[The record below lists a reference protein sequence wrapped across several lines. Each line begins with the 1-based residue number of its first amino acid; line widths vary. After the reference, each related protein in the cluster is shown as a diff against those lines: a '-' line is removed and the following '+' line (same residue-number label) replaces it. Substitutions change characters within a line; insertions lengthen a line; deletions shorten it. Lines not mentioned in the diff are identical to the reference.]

1 MEGFFSKIKLIGVT
15 NMTEYKLIATAASGI
30 EALVGRELRDMGI
43 ECEVENGRAIF
54 YGDIETIGRANL
66 WLRTADRIKI
76 VIGEFEAKTFES
88 LFDQVKALPWE
99 DFLPMDA
106 NFPVSGKSIKS
117 TLFSVSDCQAL
128 TKKAIVNRLS
138 DYYSRYGRLPE
149 TGAQFPIEVALLKDK
164 VTLTIDTT
172 GPSLFKRGYRLEK
185 GGAPLK
191 ENMAAAII
199 SLTTWRKD
207 RPFYDPVCGSGT
219 FCIEAALIGRNMAP
233 GFNREFLFETWPW
246 VDESVMETLRAEA
259 DAQVDYETELD
270 ILGTDIDP
278 KMIDIAKKNA
288 EEIGLGE
295 DITFKQMQLRDF
307 TTDKEYGVIVA
318 NPPYGERLGEEDAVR
333 ELYKQMGDVYRPLK
347 TWSKYI
353 LTSDLQ
359 FESFYGA
366 KATKKRKLYNG
377 ALRTDLFQYWGT
389 RPPRKPKNE
398 GAN

>member
-1 MEGFFSKIKLIGVT
+1 
-15 NMTEYKLIATAASGI
+15 MTEYKLIATAASGI

-43 ECEVENGRAIF
+43 ECEVENGKAIF

-76 VIGEFEAKTFES
+76 VVGEFEAKTFES
-88 LFDQVKALPWE
+88 LFDKVKALPWE

-138 DYYSRYGRLPE
+138 EYYSRYGRLPE

-233 GFNREFLFETWPW
+233 GFNREFLFESWPW
-246 VDESVMETLRAEA
+246 VNDSVMETLRAEA

-278 KMIDIAKKNA
+278 KMIEIAKKNA

-295 DITFKQMQLRDF
+295 DITFKQMQLSDF

-318 NPPYGERLGEEDAVR
+318 NPPYGERLGEEGAVR

-389 RPPRKPKNE
+389 RPPRKPKTE